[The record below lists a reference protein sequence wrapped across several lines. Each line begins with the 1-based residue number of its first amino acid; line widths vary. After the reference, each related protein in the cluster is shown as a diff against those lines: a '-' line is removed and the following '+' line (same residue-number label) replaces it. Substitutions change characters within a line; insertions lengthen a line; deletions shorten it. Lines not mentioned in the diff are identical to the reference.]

1 MLDGREREY
10 VLDCLDTNWVSS
22 LGEYIARFERQFA
35 TICDAAYGVACCNG
49 TAAIHLALEALD
61 IGPGDEVIVPAF
73 TLIVSAN
80 MVCLTGATPVL
91 VDVRPDT
98 WCIDP
103 DLIEQKITPRTKA
116 IMAVHMYG
124 QPCEMDATREVARR
138 HGLKVIEDG
147 AQAHGAR
154 YRGKPIG
161 GIGDIGCFSFY
172 GNKILTTGEGGMLVT
187 SDKALAERAALL
199 RNQAFEQ
206 ERFLHHHVGFNY
218 RMTNVQAAIGLAQC
232 ERLTEKL
239 RRKAQIARTYDELLA
254 DEPDVR
260 RPARAPGCDPV
271 CWMYGLVLEDGF
283 GCSAREVRARL
294 EGEGIETRAFF
305 IPIHRQ
311 PVYQGGHRRWPDL
324 RGLYPVSDELGQ
336 KGFYLPSGLNLTRDE
351 QVRIVEQ
358 LLECKR

>member
-1 MLDGREREY
+1 MRLTELPVATGRRPF
-10 VLDCLDTNWVSS
+10 TW
-22 LGEYIARFERQFA
+22 R
-35 TICDAAYGVACCNG
+35 
-49 TAAIHLALEALD
+49 LEALD

-124 QPCEMDATREVARR
+124 QPCEMDATREVAR

-147 AQAHGAR
+147 AQAHGAQVSR
-154 YRGKPIG
+154 QAHRRHRRHRVLQLLRQQDPHHRRRRNAGDQRQG
-161 GIGDIGCFSFY
+161 GSP
-172 GNKILTTGEGGMLVT
+172 
-187 SDKALAERAALL
+187 SRAALL

-283 GCSAREVRARL
+283 GCSAGSPRP
-294 EGEGIETRAFF
+294 T
-305 IPIHRQ
+305 
-311 PVYQGGHRRWPDL
+311 GG
-324 RGLYPVSDELGQ
+324 
-336 KGFYLPSGLNLTRDE
+336 
-351 QVRIVEQ
+351 
-358 LLECKR
+358 

>member
-260 RPARAPGCDPV
+260 RPAVLPDAIRFVGCTA
-271 CWMYGLVLEDGF
+271 WSLRTALVAARGK
-283 GCSAREVRARL
+283 SALDWRVKESRRVRSSFRSTDSRS
-294 EGEGIETRAFF
+294 TRADIAAGLICAGF
-305 IPIHRQ
+305 IRSATNLD
-311 PVYQGGHRRWPDL
+311 RRVSICL
-324 RGLYPVSDELGQ
+324 RV
-336 KGFYLPSGLNLTRDE
+336 
-351 QVRIVEQ
+351 
-358 LLECKR
+358 